1 VVLEGRNVRYLAPGD
16 LPQQVDLA
24 TVDVAFI
31 SLRLVL
37 PPVAGATRP
46 GGDVVA
52 LVKPQFEAGAA
63 EVGKGGVV
71 RDPAVHR
78 RVLEGALQGARGAGL
93 VPAGLTASPIKGEA
107 GNVEFLLWARRPAG
121 GTLALPELDGGAA
134 VGEALAEAAALA
146 SPGRGRS

>member
-1 VVLEGRNVRYLAPGD
+1 
-16 LPQQVDLA
+16 
-24 TVDVAFI
+24 
-31 SLRLVL
+31 
-37 PPVAGATRP
+37 
-46 GGDVVA
+46 VVA

-78 RVLEGALQGARGAGL
+78 RVLEGALQGAREAGL

-107 GNVEFLLWARRPAG
+107 GNVEFLLWARRPADSALSG
-121 GTLALPELDGGAA
+121 APALPELDGGAA

-146 SPGRGRS
+146 SLGRGRS